1 MTDYANKYGTIERIN
16 GSPYWASYFI
26 NGDSSG
32 LDEEEKTLADAW
44 LKFNAVI
51 EVLGV
56 ADEAHFTWHYPTHVP
71 GAKVQGGEVIEYQ
84 VICDE
89 A

>member
-1 MTDYANKYGTIERIN
+1 
-16 GSPYWASYFI
+16 
-26 NGDSSG
+26 
-32 LDEEEKTLADAW
+32 
-44 LKFNAVI
+44 
-51 EVLGV
+51 V